1 MTDIGSRYKYGPF
14 TYTASGAT
22 SFGLHVIDG
31 KGNGIDGWH
40 VDDYWNNVVNR
51 N

>member
-1 MTDIGSRYKYGPF
+1 MTNSGDRYKYGPF

-22 SFGLHVIDG
+22 RFDLEVTDG
-31 KGNGIDGWH
+31 KGNRIDGWH